1 MPVPVITPA
10 GPLAMRGKAS
20 QAFTA
25 TNGVTSWTTSG
36 GTLSGTSS
44 SGATWQAPNVGG
56 SYTVTATNASGS
68 TIVTIT
74 VTGVVPFNP
83 SWGFQVTNT
92 KKVLVFDADDGSRQT
107 RTKVGNKR
115 SFNFT
120 ANVRQKAEFLEL
132 QPFWDAH
139 YPSKKV
145 YFTHPGTGVESLY
158 WIDSD
163 LKEQWDRTNLMGYSA
178 VLKEA

>member
-1 MPVPVITPA
+1 
-10 GPLAMRGKAS
+10 MRGKAT
-20 QAFTA
+20 QHFTSDQD
-25 TNGVTSWTTSG
+25 VTWTKSG
-36 GTLSGTSS
+36 GTFSNTAARAVDWKAL
-44 SGATWQAPNVGG
+44 NVGG
-56 SYTVTATNASGS
+56 NYTVTATNGS
-68 TIVTIT
+68 AQATTVTIT

-83 SWGFQVTNT
+83 SKGYQVTNT
-92 KKVLVFDADDGSRQT
+92 KKVLVFDADDGGRQT
-107 RTKVGNKR
+107 RAKVGNKR

-120 ANVRQKAEFLEL
+120 ANVRQAAEFAEL

-139 YPSKKV
+139 YPGKKV

-163 LKEQWDRTNLMGYSA
+163 LKEQWDFSNLMGYSF